1 MQAGLAFANCRR
13 EQVGQGLKSGRTGI
27 KFRRILPLAA
37 LLFVTIATYRYIAF
51 PQTPRNGTFSL
62 RANPHARP
70 LTVAQAV
77 NLPAFALTLPIEL
90 ALFGPQRDNSAGAQ
104 AFSIVEF
111 AVLGIIFW
119 FFAGRFLDDFT
130 TWRRLRSGS
139 RWRLLDCLVA
149 AFIAVEST
157 LLLAVFTFIPLRD
170 FQDMW
175 LISASIGWAALGYV
189 AFAFRVMQFRAYPRG
204 GSSNPLPDQ
213 ESQEAEPK
221 DV

>member
-1 MQAGLAFANCRR
+1 
-13 EQVGQGLKSGRTGI
+13 VGKGLKSGRTGI

-37 LLFVTIATYRYIAF
+37 LLFVTVTTYRYIAF
-51 PQTPRNGTFSL
+51 PQAPRNGGFAL

-70 LTVAQAV
+70 LTIAQAV

-90 ALFGPQRDNSAGAQ
+90 ALFGPRRDNSAGAQ

-111 AVLGIIFW
+111 SVLGIIFW

-175 LISASIGWAALGYV
+175 LISGAIGWAALGYF
-189 AFAFRVMQFRAYPRG
+189 AFTFRVMQFRAYPREDRSDRLSDG
-204 GSSNPLPDQ
+204 
-213 ESQEAEPK
+213 ESQEDGKNQEAEAR
-221 DV
+221 DI

>member
-1 MQAGLAFANCRR
+1 M
-13 EQVGQGLKSGRTGI
+13 GQGLKSGRTGI

-37 LLFVTIATYRYIAF
+37 LLFVTVTTYRYIAF
-51 PQTPRNGTFSL
+51 PRTPHDGTTSL
-62 RANPHARP
+62 RANPHSRP

-90 ALFGPQRDNSAGAQ
+90 ALFGPKRDNSAGAQ

-175 LISASIGWAALGYV
+175 LISASIGWAALGYF
-189 AFAFRVMQFRAYPRG
+189 AFAFRIVQFRAYPRG
-204 GSSNPLPDQ
+204 STEKSYAN
-213 ESQEAEPK
+213 EETQEAK
-221 DV
+221 IDDV

>member
-1 MQAGLAFANCRR
+1 M
-13 EQVGQGLKSGRTGI
+13 GQGLKSGRPAI
-27 KFRRILPLAA
+27 KLRRILPLAA
-37 LLFVTIATYRYIAF
+37 LLFVTVTTYRYIAF
-51 PQTPRNGTFSL
+51 PRPPHNGPFAV
-62 RANPHARP
+62 RANPRMRP

-77 NLPAFALTLPIEL
+77 NLPAFALTLPLEL
-90 ALFGPQRDNSAGAQ
+90 ALFGPKRDNSAAAQ

-119 FFAGRFLDDFT
+119 FFVGRFLDDFI

-139 RWRLLDCLVA
+139 RWRLLDCLVS
-149 AFIAVEST
+149 AFIAVEAT

-175 LISASIGWAALGYV
+175 LISASIGWAAVGY
-189 AFAFRVMQFRAYPRG
+189 FAFTFRLVQLRSYPRE
-204 GSSNPLPDQ
+204 GSHKPSA
-213 ESQEAEPK
+213 EAERQEAEME